1 VTASGAIPVRLLE
14 YGRSWNIG
22 DEIQTLAVQQHL
34 AAFDGYVDRDE
45 LDRATGDPFA
55 VVMQGWFAKRAE
67 TFPPAP
73 SIRPVWVGF
82 HLGPHCADVLKN
94 GPVRSHFRDTGPVGC
109 RDDETATLLGD
120 HGIEAFVSGCMT
132 TTFPRRP
139 SPPVDGRIYLVDTV
153 GIPIPERLRHGTRV
167 THQGAQWWSQE
178 AKRLLARNVLDEYR
192 HHAALVVTPRL
203 HCALPCVAMG
213 IPVVFVG
220 DPADQRL
227 SPIFDLAEIVPF
239 PHELRQE
246 ALRTRL
252 RRKARWW
259 REMQD
264 LPWTGRAAD
273 IEADKARRVEWLR
286 SGLERV
292 GALATVK

>member
-1 VTASGAIPVRLLE
+1 
-14 YGRSWNIG
+14 
-22 DEIQTLAVQQHL
+22 
-34 AAFDGYVDRDE
+34 
-45 LDRATGDPFA
+45 
-55 VVMQGWFAKRAE
+55 
-67 TFPPAP
+67 
-73 SIRPVWVGF
+73 
-82 HLGPHCADVLKN
+82 
-94 GPVRSHFRDTGPVGC
+94 
-109 RDDETATLLGD
+109 
-120 HGIEAFVSGCMT
+120 
-132 TTFPRRP
+132 
-139 SPPVDGRIYLVDTV
+139 
-153 GIPIPERLRHGTRV
+153 
-167 THQGAQWWSQE
+167 
-178 AKRLLARNVLDEYR
+178 
-192 HHAALVVTPRL
+192 
-203 HCALPCVAMG
+203 
-213 IPVVFVG
+213 VVFVG

-273 IEADKARRVEWLR
+273 IEADKARRVGWLR